1 MNFLKFKSF
10 KILDIIDTLKLK
22 KNTNW
27 TTLFTSTEHIL
38 TKSNG
43 RSNVFI
49 TGIYVCSID
58 TFESFLSCIL
68 KEVMGIF
75 STLKVIKTEP
85 CWTPAVI
92 YRSKIWIKP
101 VVLKKQKYI

>member
-38 TKSNG
+38 AKSNG
-43 RSNVFI
+43 RSNVFV

-58 TFESFLSCIL
+58 TFESFYHAS
-68 KEVMGIF
+68 
-75 STLKVIKTEP
+75 
-85 CWTPAVI
+85 
-92 YRSKIWIKP
+92 
-101 VVLKKQKYI
+101 LKKS